1 MRTELLNSTPDPA
14 ETLKMVQRIT
24 KAIGVSDP
32 RTVFVACSM
41 IMQLQADLMGIEI
54 VRPGEEKC
62 SE

>member
-32 RTVFVACSM
+32 RTVFVACLM

-54 VRPGEEKC
+54 VKPGEEK
-62 SE
+62 

>member
-1 MRTELLNSTPDPA
+1 MNTELINETPDPA

-41 IMQLQADLMGIEI
+41 IMQLQADLMGIGI
-54 VRPGEEKC
+54 VKPGEEK
-62 SE
+62 